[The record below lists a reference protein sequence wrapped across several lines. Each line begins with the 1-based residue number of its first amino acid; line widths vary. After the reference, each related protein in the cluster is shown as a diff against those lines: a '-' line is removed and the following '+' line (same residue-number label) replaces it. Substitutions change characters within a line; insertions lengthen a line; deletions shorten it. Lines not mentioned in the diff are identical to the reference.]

1 MKRFFVIYRD
11 VILTLVSLLV
21 MLIPAVSTAAGTHL
35 AVDTPIV
42 QQGNNTIVS
51 QNASNSSCPSGSNCL
66 ENPLGSITSVCQ
78 LMLALLNAVMVIG
91 IPVAI
96 LFIIWAG
103 FKFIIAQGNPG
114 ELGEAKTNFY
124 HVIIGIAIFLGAS
137 LIASV
142 IINTLRNLGVQGIN
156 SC

>member
-1 MKRFFVIYRD
+1 MLLPVVAGAD
-11 VILTLVSLLV
+11 GTGSL
-21 MLIPAVSTAAGTHL
+21 ST
-35 AVDTPIV
+35 
-42 QQGNNTIVS
+42 
-51 QNASNSSCPSGSNCL
+51 SNSVSSSNCGPHTL
-66 ENPLGSITSVCQ
+66 CNPLGGITSVCQ
-78 LMLALLNAVMVIG
+78 LVLALLNAVMVIG
-91 IPVAI
+91 VPVAI

-142 IINTLRNLGVQGIN
+142 IINTLQNLGVQGIN